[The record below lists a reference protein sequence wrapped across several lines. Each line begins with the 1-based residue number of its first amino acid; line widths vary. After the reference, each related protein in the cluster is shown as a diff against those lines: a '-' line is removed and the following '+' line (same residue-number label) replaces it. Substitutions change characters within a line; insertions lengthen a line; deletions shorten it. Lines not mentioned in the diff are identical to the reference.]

1 MRTGRFFENRA
12 LKHDNIEIG
21 KSRRWKI
28 PAKPNGANPMFALE
42 EFDSIFSMIAV
53 KRGVNMRAWAHQNQ
67 ERVIVELG

>member
-1 MRTGRFFENRA
+1 MMRTGRFFENRA

-42 EFDSIFSMIAV
+42 EFDSIITV
-53 KRGVNMRAWAHQNQ
+53 KRGVNMRAWAHQDEPRTGNC
-67 ERVIVELG
+67 